1 MYIIRYKVINNI
13 RIRRIKVADM
23 YSLSIK
29 WKKSLLKGDL
39 WNVLRI
45 VGTLYKNGIKLLLR
59 VGCSMILRRSGDAT
73 TNNELIMHRSLFI

>member
-39 WNVLRI
+39 WNVLR
-45 VGTLYKNGIKLLLR
+45 GLLAHCIRMGLNCYF
-59 VGCSMILRRSGDAT
+59 G
-73 TNNELIMHRSLFI
+73 